1 MEDAL
6 IIKYIKKKNEKGLE
20 LLLENYGG
28 LIKAIVQN
36 HLKDMSFYNDEC
48 MDDILLSVWNNI
60 NSFDGRGSFKS
71 WVCVISKFKAIDYK
85 RKYFKLNS
93 LEDVDSL
100 DIADKSNLLDDI
112 IYKEFKEEVHSL
124 LNNLKETDKSIFVKY
139 YLEDKK
145 IEEVAVEMD
154 MNKGKIYN
162 RLSRGRKKLGS
173 ILKEIY

>member
-20 LLLENYGG
+20 LLLKNYGG
-28 LIKAIVQN
+28 LIKSIIQN

-60 NSFDGRGSFKS
+60 NSFDGSGSFKS
-71 WVCVISKFKAIDYK
+71 WIGVVSKFKAIDYK

-93 LEDVDSL
+93 IEDIDSL
-100 DIADKSNLLDDI
+100 NIADKSDFTDDI
-112 IYKEFKEEVHSL
+112 IYEEFKEEVNSL
-124 LNNLKETDKSIFVKY
+124 LDNLKKTDKSIFVKY

-154 MNKGKIYN
+154 MDKGKIYN